1 MYMYVYVYVYVYV
14 YLYVYV
20 YIYTTCIHNIYMH
33 TYVRTYVHTHIYIY
47 GKWSSNGRTFHRFM
61 SIHVYP
67 FGQGMG
73 REKGRW
79 VAELF
84 RLVKNYDLPWF
95 TQMFYHHFSFLVVP
109 RIWEDHLTGLDVW
122 IFETGWLNHLW
133 VQLQAYFT
141 HCPGLN
147 VAGMPSDPGVRLGI
161 PWRFLQ
167 EVMCVL
173 QRLDC
178 TLWHCDSQMASVES
192 RQNFRWCQGARGKRK
207 VCCWQPSAAGGS
219 NRWHPFWA
227 GTSPITG
234 VFLMGTS
241 CHCHDYQ
248 RVAIFWDIQGTK
260 LAKLWCLAF
269 LMRHGRVDF
278 QLCTLS
284 SETLSTCVKLV
295 KLADSDRG

>member
-1 MYMYVYVYVYVYV
+1 
-14 YLYVYV
+14 
-20 YIYTTCIHNIYMH
+20 
-33 TYVRTYVHTHIYIY
+33 
-47 GKWSSNGRTFHRFM
+47 M

-84 RLVKNYDLPWF
+84 RLVKYYDLPWF
-95 TQMFYHHFSFLVVP
+95 TQMFYHHFSFFSCSSDLGGSSH
-109 RIWEDHLTGLDVW
+109 RTRRLNFWNGLAQPPV
-122 IFETGWLNHLW
+122 GS
-133 VQLQAYFT
+133 
-141 HCPGLN
+141 
-147 VAGMPSDPGVRLGI
+147 VAGLLYALPWLERGWDAQRPWSPVGDPMKISPRGDVCPTKTWLHT
-161 PWRFLQ
+161 
-167 EVMCVL
+167 V
-173 QRLDC
+173 

-192 RQNFRWCQGARGKRK
+192 QQNFRWCQGARGKRK

-260 LAKLWCLAF
+260 LAKLLGLFDASWEGGFPAVHPF
-269 LMRHGRVDF
+269 
-278 QLCTLS
+278 
-284 SETLSTCVKLV
+284 
-295 KLADSDRG
+295 